1 MVFSDL
7 SPAQKHT
14 VVFNS
19 ATNEIEHTL
28 SAYGVDTDVDNLG
41 ESFFASADYT
51 SIKKFTLF
59 VSFKSFNGLIL
70 AIARNSAALIFF
82 DRRSIILS
90 IS

>member
-1 MVFSDL
+1 LLALVHW
-7 SPAQKHT
+7 HT

-51 SIKKFTLF
+51 SIKKFAL
-59 VSFKSFNGLIL
+59 SPFKNLNYRQKVRYL
-70 AIARNSAALIFF
+70 Q
-82 DRRSIILS
+82 
-90 IS
+90 